1 MARHVVTGAFGYIG
15 RRVARLLL
23 QGGHEVR
30 TITTHPEKPNPFG
43 ERVRAFPYDFDRPGR
58 LVSHL
63 QGAAALYNT
72 YWIRFEHGGQTYE
85 QALRNTRTLFE
96 CARRAGVKRVVHVS
110 VTQAELNDP
119 LPYYDGK
126 AKQDQLLRS
135 SGVPYAIVRPT
146 LVFGRGDIL
155 VNNIAWLLRRFP
167 VFPIFGSG
175 EYRLQPIY
183 VGDLARRCVEL
194 AETTENVIEDVVGPE
209 RYTFEAL
216 VRMMAQELGEP
227 ARLIHV
233 PPALGLA
240 AGRLIGLMVGDV
252 LLTADEVRGLM
263 RNKLTSEQEPL
274 GEVRFSS
281 WLREH
286 AVELGRGYESELA
299 RHFDWSPSD

>member
-1 MARHVVTGAFGYIG
+1 MAQHVVTGAFGYIG

-23 QGGHEVR
+23 ERGEEVR
-30 TITTHPEKPNPFG
+30 TITTHPQKPNPFG
-43 ERVRAFPYDFDRPGR
+43 ERVRAFPYHFDRPER
-58 LVSHL
+58 LISHL

-72 YWIRFEHGGQTYE
+72 YWVRFEYGDLTFE

-96 CARRAGVKRVVHVS
+96 CARRAGVKRAVHVS

-126 AKQDQLLRS
+126 AKQEQLLRS
-135 SGVPYAIVRPT
+135 SGLSYAIVRPT

-167 VFPIFGSG
+167 VFPLFGSG

-183 VGDLARRCVEL
+183 IGDLARRCVEL
-194 AETTENVIEDVVGPE
+194 AASTENVTEDVVGPE
-209 RYTFEAL
+209 GYTFEAL
-216 VRMMAQELGEP
+216 VRLMAQQLGEP

-233 PPALGLA
+233 PPALALA

-252 LLTADEVRGLM
+252 LLTPDEVRGLM
-263 RNKLTSEQEPL
+263 RGKLTSEQEPR

-286 AVELGRGYESELA
+286 ASELGRGYESELA
-299 RHFDWSPSD
+299 RHFNWSPSD